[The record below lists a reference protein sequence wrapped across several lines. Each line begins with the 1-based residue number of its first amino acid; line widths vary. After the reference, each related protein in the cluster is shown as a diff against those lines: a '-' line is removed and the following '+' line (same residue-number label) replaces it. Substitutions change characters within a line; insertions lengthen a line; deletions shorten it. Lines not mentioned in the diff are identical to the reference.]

1 MVGVVAEHGTERA
14 RAVTTDRRGV
24 VRHQHDVCPRV
35 ERGQHLERLRR
46 ARPRARCTPR
56 RTPRRARSQPRARYA
71 HGRVVRGAVVER
83 SDFARLREERAI
95 PVRPTRS
102 MQPTQLSFESLQ
114 AKQQA
119 IPVGREVTHDLAH
132 CTPQHCSIPEQLV
145 E

>member
-1 MVGVVAEHGTERA
+1 VVGVVAEHGTERA

-46 ARPRARCTPR
+46 ARPRAR
-56 RTPRRARSQPRARYA
+56 YA

-95 PVRPTRS
+95 TVRPTRS